1 MKKVLV
7 LLLSSVLLVSSCG
20 IVSVSPNASSNPT
33 SSIHLEE
40 EKKIYIDKLRDHFKY
55 EDYFENTWHDL
66 DVAIQECVN
75 RINECDDDSKLE
87 GIYND
92 CIDYVNKTVPNIDN
106 YRNEIINLVKIDEL
120 LSLYFASEQEIVKQ
134 RFNALK
140 ANIGMLQSKKEI
152 ATALNSFLN
161 SIKNIKSKQNYISEY
176 IEKIKEYQANVFESE
191 YYDEQLEEI
200 NKLISDYHAE
210 LNLAEV
216 VSDLDDA
223 YDAVIDAINSVKK
236 KGAIDQER
244 INNAISRCIVEL
256 CSLGISESEL
266 EVIEQD
272 MIENSKCVEDVLLK
286 YVTARIDYV
295 SSLIID
301 EDEKLALL
309 KELRLQALQ
318 YIYLRKDK
326 YFDDEQRLIDETLE
340 QYISELNATTSI
352 EVLNNKYNDAITD
365 LDAIDDASKIVQDEI
380 DDFSNSV
387 STLTSGKSLTAFTK
401 TKASDYYEFAEIID
415 SYLFYQLEDYSF
427 LKNQFK
433 IKVAF
438 PYHNLFQL
446 RNDVYWYCRLV
457 RCAADIV
464 FSYDAGYV
472 VVTLT
477 GYEQATKN
485 DWDLNTK
492 VEKFNDISSH
502 QTDSAMSDRPSGFD
516 DFPYLNEERPEL
528 FVWNSQQLWYAFE
541 KNYCPIVKSGSKA
554 EILMNKAKE
563 ILRTIIKEGM
573 NEKDKIFAIYKWL
586 GENVQFDNGVYK
598 YNYSTDMDNYPA
610 QNLAQF
616 NCFYIEGVL
625 LDGLAVCS
633 GYAKTYLLLL
643 SMEGIE
649 CVNDIAKP
657 KAYENIS
664 TINTSKGGIGNHE
677 FTFIQLD
684 EHWFYS
690 DSERSSLEY
699 DSRMA
704 SWANILLPLDYECYG
719 KRIYNKDFENYPE
732 YASYMLNDITINSRK
747 IYVENFDEL
756 KDLIDNLPAL
766 NKNEK
771 FSVIF
776 PSTYKNGSTDFYNL
790 CFKYDCEE
798 YDNGGLIREMIAYK

>member
-40 EKKIYIDKLRDHFKY
+40 EKKVYIDKLRDHFKY
-55 EDYFENTWHDL
+55 DDYFEDTWHDL

-87 GIYND
+87 DIYND

-120 LSLYFASEQEIVKQ
+120 LNLYFASEQEIVEQ
-134 RFNALK
+134 RFNAFK
-140 ANIGMLQSKKEI
+140 ANISMLQSKKEI

-176 IEKIKEYQANVFESE
+176 IEKIKEYQANIFESE

-200 NKLISDYHAE
+200 NKLISDYHAD

-216 VSDLDDA
+216 ISDLDDA
-223 YDAVIDAINSVKK
+223 YDAVVEAINSVKK
-236 KGAIDQER
+236 KSAIDQER
-244 INNAISRCIVEL
+244 INNAISQCVAEL
-256 CSLGISESEL
+256 RSLGISESEL

-301 EDEKLALL
+301 EDEKLALF

-326 YFDDEQRLIDETLE
+326 YFANEQQSIDETLE
-340 QYISELNATTSI
+340 QYISELNLVTSI
-352 EVLNNKYNDAITD
+352 EALNNKYNDALSD
-365 LDAIDDASKIVQDEI
+365 LDVIDDASKIVQDEI

-433 IKVAF
+433 IKVSF

-457 RCAADIV
+457 RCAADIN
-464 FSYDAGYV
+464 FTYDTGYI

-477 GYEQATKN
+477 NYEQASQN

-492 VEKFNDISSH
+492 VTKLNDIVAHKSDSVT
-502 QTDSAMSDRPSGFD
+502 TDRDNDFES
-516 DFPYLNEERPEL
+516 FPYLGEGRPEL

-541 KNYCPIVKSGSKA
+541 KNYCPVVKSGSKA
-554 EILMNKAKE
+554 EIVMDRAKD
-563 ILRTIIKEGM
+563 ILRSIIKEGM
-573 NEKDKIFAIYKWL
+573 NEKDKIYAIYKWL

-610 QNLAQF
+610 QNLASY
-616 NCFYIEGVL
+616 NSFYIEGPL
-625 LDGLAVCS
+625 IDGLAVCS
-633 GYAKTYLLLL
+633 GYAKAYLLLL
-643 SMEGIE
+643 SIEGIE

-664 TINTSKGGIGNHE
+664 TINTSTGGIGNHE
-677 FTFIQLD
+677 FTFVKLD
-684 EHWFYS
+684 GHWFYS

-704 SWANILLPLDYECYG
+704 SWANILLPLDYEVYG

-732 YASYMLNDITINSRK
+732 YASYMLNDLNINDKK
-747 IYVENFDEL
+747 IFVENYEEM
-756 KDLIDNLPAL
+756 KELIDNLPEL
-766 NKNEK
+766 NENEK

-776 PSTYKNGSTDFYNL
+776 SSTYKNAKNDFYNL
-790 CFKYDCEE
+790 CSKYDCKE
-798 YDNGGLIREMIAYK
+798 YDNGGLIHEMIAYK